1 MIERFVA
8 RVGKAG
14 AIAILVVA
22 ILIIGFGGGVVEHYR
37 LAAQTEQQ
45 GEQNS
50 GQAGSKEQK
59 ESESGSKEGNQS
71 GNSQKSQGNDTA
83 TGARQQQSGSED

>member
-1 MIERFVA
+1 MIERFLA
-8 RVGKAG
+8 RVGKVG
-14 AIAILVVA
+14 AIAILVAA
-22 ILIIGFGGGVVEHYR
+22 ILVIGFGGAVVEHYR

-50 GQAGSKEQK
+50 GEASSKSEK

-71 GNSQKSQGNDTA
+71 GNSQQSQGNDAA
-83 TGARQQQSGSED
+83 TGARQQQSGSEN